1 MQPASHMAD
10 RESQQAWIILQH
22 SLSPLVQVMH
32 TPSLVISHL
41 HIPIVRLQQQ
51 TIMPFIMQHQLHM
64 PPAMAMQRF
73 CSVPAAILSSQEHMI
88 FMPPVHFSNLMSQRG
103 TITQFIPVGAAGMA
117 APMLLIPVVGM
128 PMLEA
133 IIVRVIVG
141 PPFGQTP
148 RPLCRLLGAAPGNP
162 YLISLEL
169 R

>member
-1 MQPASHMAD
+1 MAH

-41 HIPIVRLQQQ
+41 HMPIIRLQQQ
-51 TIMPFIMQHQLHM
+51 TIMPFIMQQQLHM
-64 PPAMAMQRF
+64 LPAIAMQRF

-103 TITQFIPVGAAGMA
+103 TITQFIPVGAAGMG

-133 IIVRVIVG
+133 IVVRVIVE
-141 PPFGQTP
+141 PPSDHP
-148 RPLCRLLGAAPGNP
+148 PWPLSRLLGPAPGNP
-162 YLISLEL
+162 YLFSLEL
-169 R
+169 G